1 MMTRVLPAVHGPDG
15 RVAAPRRGDDDQLI
29 HPLIPRVLAV
39 AAPRR
44 GDDDPAAAQP
54 RVGEVV
60 LLPLVGAMMTA
71 WRCPACGAMVGLL
84 PLVGAMMTAA
94 ARRAGR
100 AHRPVAAP
108 RRGDDDL
115 GGSPRRP
122 PRGWRCCPS

>member
-54 RVGEVV
+54 RVGEGV

-71 WRCPACGAMVGLL
+71 WRCPACGAMVALL
-84 PLVGAMMTAA
+84 PLVGAMMPRPD
-94 ARRAGR
+94 RREESR
-100 AHRPVAAP
+100 DSRVAAP
-108 RRGDDDL
+108 RRGDDDSRT
-115 GGSPRRP
+115 GNGTPSCAPC
-122 PRGWRCCPS
+122 CCP